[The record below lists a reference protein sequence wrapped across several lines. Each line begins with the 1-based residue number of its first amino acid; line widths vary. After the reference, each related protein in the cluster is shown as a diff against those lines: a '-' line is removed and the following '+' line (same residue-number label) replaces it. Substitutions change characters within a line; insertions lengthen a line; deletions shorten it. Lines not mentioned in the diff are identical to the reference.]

1 MQEHIVLVNE
11 QDEQV
16 GTEEKLRAHELGLL
30 HRAFSIFVFNSRGEL
45 MLQQR
50 ALHKYHC
57 GGLWTNTCCSH
68 PRPGE
73 NVIEAGKRKLIQEMG
88 IDCDLT
94 YSHTFIYKAE
104 LDNNLTEHELDHV
117 LIGYYDDEPILNKEE
132 VSNWKFAELK
142 TIQDDVVQ
150 NPNQY
155 TQWFKI
161 ILFQPELTRLNAKR
175 V

>member
-1 MQEHIVLVNE
+1 
-11 QDEQV
+11 
-16 GTEEKLRAHELGLL
+16 
-30 HRAFSIFVFNSRGEL
+30 
-45 MLQQR
+45 
-50 ALHKYHC
+50 
-57 GGLWTNTCCSH
+57 
-68 PRPGE
+68 
-73 NVIEAGKRKLIQEMG
+73 
-88 IDCDLT
+88 
-94 YSHTFIYKAE
+94 
-104 LDNNLTEHELDHV
+104 LDHV